1 MANLKKKQP
10 VLNQASAIE
19 QVKDIGTGLVKSAT
33 GDLIAGTVSNA
44 LDNLFGPQHHDLQP
58 DEEILFSEQKQAKT
72 EIKTVKLE
80 TTLFS
85 DSELTVAREIEGVR
99 RELQRAISDLKELN
113 SDILEIE
120 KAIAFTP
127 VRGGKYHLSFFAR
140 LKAIIKLFRQQV
152 NESKLWLEASF
163 ARKKKKGYWSMF
175 KKHGTSFSMS
185 SERALASQA
194 G

>member
-1 MANLKKKQP
+1 MTSLKKKQP
-10 VLNQASAIE
+10 NLNQTSAVE
-19 QVKDIGTGLVKSAT
+19 QVKDIGSGLIKSAT
-33 GDLIAGTVSNA
+33 SDLLAGTVSNA

-58 DEEILFSEQKQAKT
+58 NEEILLSEQKQARA
-72 EIKTVKLE
+72 EIKTVKME

-85 DSELTVAREIEGVR
+85 ASELSVAREVEVVR
-99 RELQRAISDLKELN
+99 RELQQAIGDLKELN
-113 SDILEIE
+113 SDILEVE

-127 VRGGKYHLSFFAR
+127 VRMGKYHLSFFAR

-163 ARKKKKGYWSMF
+163 AKKKKKGYWSMY
-175 KKHGTSFSMS
+175 KKHGTTFSMS
-185 SERALASQA
+185 NERALASQA